1 MSSIIEETVFDLLRF
16 AATELPKDVED
27 TIKQAYE
34 EETNPTAK
42 TQLKAIIDNFT
53 LATKTR
59 KPMCQDSGILLF
71 YVKAG
76 LESPYLHNLEEKIKK
91 GSIQAT
97 KEVPLRPNAVDIWGA
112 GNSGNNIGHNIPFI
126 NYELVP
132 GSDLTITALPKG
144 GGSENMCALGMLK
157 PGEGIKGIK
166 KFVVDTVFNA
176 SGRPCPPI
184 VVAVGIGGGS
194 DVAFKIAKKKLL
206 EPLGERN
213 KNPEVAKMELELL
226 NALNKLG
233 IGPMGLGGD
242 ISVLDVKIDYA
253 HRHPASLP
261 VAVVVQCWAARRA
274 SATIS
279 KDGKVTFHTHSK

>member
-1 MSSIIEETVFDLLRF
+1 
-16 AATELPKDVED
+16 
-27 TIKQAYE
+27 
-34 EETNPTAK
+34 
-42 TQLKAIIDNFT
+42 
-53 LATKTR
+53 
-59 KPMCQDSGILLF
+59 PMCQDSGILLF

-76 LESPYLHNLEEKIKK
+76 IKSPYLQNLEEEIKK
-91 GSIQAT
+91 GSIRAT
-97 KEVPLRPNAVDIWGA
+97 KEVPLRPNAVDIWGK
-112 GNSGNNIGHNIPFI
+112 GNSGDNTGANIPFI
-126 NYELVP
+126 NYELVS

-176 SGRPCPPI
+176 SGKPCPPI
-184 VVAVGIGGGS
+184 VVSVGIGGGS
-194 DVAFKIAKKKLL
+194 DVALKLAKKKLL
-206 EPLGERN
+206 EPLGKRN
-213 KNPEVAKMELELL
+213 ENPDVAKMEKELF

-233 IGPMGLGGD
+233 VGPMGLGG
-242 ISVLDVKIDYA
+242 STTVLDVKINYA

-261 VAVVVQCWAARRA
+261 VGVVIQCWAARRA